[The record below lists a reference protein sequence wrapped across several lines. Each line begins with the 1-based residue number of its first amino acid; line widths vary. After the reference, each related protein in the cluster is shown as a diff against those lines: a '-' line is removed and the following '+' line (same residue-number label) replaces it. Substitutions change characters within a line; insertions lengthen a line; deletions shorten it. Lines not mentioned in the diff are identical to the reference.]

1 MIITTLWLEQR
12 ESLTIHVLRK
22 RWREKK
28 RHEVRLGPTDAV
40 EQREEGWNL
49 WRGTR
54 VCPFGCRLPQ
64 QQSTFRLA
72 DPSFPV
78 TRMAFPLFDVST
90 PAGTRL
96 RRREERKK
104 NVRESGEASKGRH
117 CSTMAQLFFVVERG
131 GRKKKKESFASSLLE
146 LFAAQ
151 MEPRDIEIR
160 DRCFYG
166 ITRFTNIAGRNGI

>member
-1 MIITTLWLEQR
+1 M
-12 ESLTIHVLRK
+12 
-22 RWREKK
+22 
-28 RHEVRLGPTDAV
+28 
-40 EQREEGWNL
+40 
-49 WRGTR
+49 
-54 VCPFGCRLPQ
+54 CPFGCRLPQ

-104 NVRESGEASKGRH
+104 MYESQGRPVKAAIVRRWPNYFSWWNEGKE
-117 CSTMAQLFFVVERG
+117 
-131 GRKKKKESFASSLLE
+131 KKKESFASSVLE